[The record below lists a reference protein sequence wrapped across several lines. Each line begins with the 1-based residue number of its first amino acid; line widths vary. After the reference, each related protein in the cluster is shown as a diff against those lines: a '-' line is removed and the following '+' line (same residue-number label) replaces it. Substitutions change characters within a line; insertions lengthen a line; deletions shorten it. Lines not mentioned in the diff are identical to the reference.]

1 MNVDKIF
8 IKSFLHTFKD
18 ESFCVKFWDGDEVK
32 VGENEP
38 LFKIILK
45 KPIPKKDILTST
57 TLAFGEAYMNGDLEV
72 EGDFLL
78 MLNTVLKYKDKFTTD
93 FKGLPKI
100 FSNLTSTKKQKEEV
114 TYHYDIGNDFYKL
127 WLDDTLSYSCAY
139 FKNENESLGEA
150 QLNKIHH
157 LLKKLNLR
165 EGITLLDIG
174 CGWGAL
180 LIEAA
185 KLYKIKGLGITLSE
199 EQFKAFKERIEKE
212 NLQDYLQ
219 VKLMDYRELEKS
231 GLLFDRVVSVG
242 MLEHVGRSNYDLFMK
257 CVSKVLKKEGV
268 FVLHY
273 ISGLYESEGDA
284 WIKKYIFPG
293 GVIPTL
299 REIIS
304 LSADYKFYTVDVES
318 LRMHYYKTLIKWA
331 ENFEK
336 NTDKVREM
344 FDEKFVRMWRMYL
357 YSCAACFYTG
367 VIDLHQIVFTK
378 GVNNYLPLTREY
390 LYKNHYHNNTRI

>member
-32 VGENEP
+32 VGENDP

-378 GVNNYLPLTREY
+378 GVNNSLPLTREY
-390 LYKNHYHNNTRI
+390 LYKKSLP

>member
-72 EGDFLL
+72 EGDFSL

-318 LRMHYYKTLIKWA
+318 LRMHYYKTLLKWA
-331 ENFEK
+331 DNFEK

-378 GVNNYLPLTREY
+378 GVNNFLPLTREY
-390 LYKNHYHNNTRI
+390 LYKE

>member
-8 IKSFLHTFKD
+8 LKSFLNTFKD
-18 ESFCVKFWDGDEVK
+18 ESFCVKLWDNDEIK

-78 MLNTVLKYKDKFTTD
+78 MLNTVLKYKEKFSTD

-100 FSNLTSTKKQKEEV
+100 FSNLVSTKKQKEEV

-157 LLKKLNLR
+157 LLKKLNLS
-165 EGITLLDIG
+165 EGMTLLDIG

-199 EQFKAFKERIEKE
+199 EQYKAFKEKIEKE

-284 WIKKYIFPG
+284 WIRKYIFPG

-304 LSADYKFYTVDVES
+304 LSADYRFYTVDVES

-378 GVNNYLPLTREY
+378 GVNNSLPLTREY
-390 LYKNHYHNNTRI
+390 LYKKSLP

>member
-212 NLQDYLQ
+212 NLQNYLQ

-378 GVNNYLPLTREY
+378 GVNNSLPLTREY
-390 LYKNHYHNNTRI
+390 LYK

>member
-8 IKSFLHTFKD
+8 LKSFLHTFKD
-18 ESFCVKFWDGDEVK
+18 ESFCVKFWDDDEDK

-45 KPIPKKDILTST
+45 KPIPKKDILKST

-78 MLNTVLKYKDKFTTD
+78 MLNTVLKYKEKFTTD
-93 FKGLPKI
+93 FRGLPKI
-100 FSNLTSTKKQKEEV
+100 FSNLTSRKKQKEEV

-157 LLKKLNLR
+157 LLKKLNLS
-165 EGITLLDIG
+165 EGMTLLDIG

-199 EQFKAFKERIEKE
+199 EQYKAFKEKIEKE

-284 WIKKYIFPG
+284 WIRKYIFPG

-304 LSADYKFYTVDVES
+304 LSADYRFYTVDVES

-378 GVNNYLPLTREY
+378 GVNNSLPLTREY
-390 LYKNHYHNNTRI
+390 LYKKSLP

>member
-32 VGENEP
+32 VGENDP

-72 EGDFLL
+72 EGDFSL

-165 EGITLLDIG
+165 DGITLLDIG

-180 LIEAA
+180 LIEAV

-378 GVNNYLPLTREY
+378 GVNNSLPLTREY
-390 LYKNHYHNNTRI
+390 LYK

>member
-32 VGENEP
+32 VGENDP

-378 GVNNYLPLTREY
+378 GVNNSLPLTREY
-390 LYKNHYHNNTRI
+390 LYKE

>member
-32 VGENEP
+32 IGENEP

-72 EGDFLL
+72 EGDFSL

-378 GVNNYLPLTREY
+378 GVNNSLPLTREY
-390 LYKNHYHNNTRI
+390 LYKE

>member
-72 EGDFLL
+72 EGDFSL

-199 EQFKAFKERIEKE
+199 EQFKAFKEKIEKE

-318 LRMHYYKTLIKWA
+318 LRMHYYKTLLKWA

-378 GVNNYLPLTREY
+378 GVNNSLPLTREY
-390 LYKNHYHNNTRI
+390 LYK

>member
-8 IKSFLHTFKD
+8 LKSFLHTFKD

-78 MLNTVLKYKDKFTTD
+78 MLNTVLKYKEKFSTD

-100 FSNLTSTKKQKEEV
+100 FSNLTSRKKQKEEV

-157 LLKKLNLR
+157 LLKKLNLS
-165 EGITLLDIG
+165 EGMTLLDIG

-199 EQFKAFKERIEKE
+199 EQYKAFKEKIEKE

-284 WIKKYIFPG
+284 WIRKYIFPG

-304 LSADYKFYTVDVES
+304 LSADYRFYTVDVES

-378 GVNNYLPLTREY
+378 GVNNSLPLTREY
-390 LYKNHYHNNTRI
+390 LYKKSLP

>member
-8 IKSFLHTFKD
+8 LKSFLHTFKD

-78 MLNTVLKYKDKFTTD
+78 MLNTVLKYKEKFTTD
-93 FKGLPKI
+93 FRGLPKI
-100 FSNLTSTKKQKEEV
+100 FSNLTSRKKQKEEV

-157 LLKKLNLR
+157 LLKKLNLS
-165 EGITLLDIG
+165 EGMTLLDIG

-199 EQFKAFKERIEKE
+199 EQYKAFKEKIEKE

-284 WIKKYIFPG
+284 WIRKYIFPG

-304 LSADYKFYTVDVES
+304 LSADYRFYTVDVES
-318 LRMHYYKTLIKWA
+318 LRMHYYKTLLKWA

-378 GVNNYLPLTREY
+378 GVNNSLPLTREY
-390 LYKNHYHNNTRI
+390 LYKKSLP

>member
-32 VGENEP
+32 VGENDP

-72 EGDFLL
+72 EGDFSL

-378 GVNNYLPLTREY
+378 GVNNSLPLTREY
-390 LYKNHYHNNTRI
+390 LYK

>member
-284 WIKKYIFPG
+284 WIRKYIFPG

-304 LSADYKFYTVDVES
+304 LSADYRFYTVDVES

-378 GVNNYLPLTREY
+378 GVNNSLPLTREY
-390 LYKNHYHNNTRI
+390 LYK

>member
-32 VGENEP
+32 VGENGP

-378 GVNNYLPLTREY
+378 GVNNSLPLTREY
-390 LYKNHYHNNTRI
+390 LYK

>member
-72 EGDFLL
+72 EGDFSL

-284 WIKKYIFPG
+284 WIRKYIFPG

-304 LSADYKFYTVDVES
+304 LSADYRFYTVDVES

-378 GVNNYLPLTREY
+378 GVNNSLPLTREY
-390 LYKNHYHNNTRI
+390 LYKKSLP

>member
-8 IKSFLHTFKD
+8 LKSFLHTFKD

-45 KPIPKKDILTST
+45 KPIPKKDILKST

-78 MLNTVLKYKDKFTTD
+78 MLNTVLKYKEKFTTD

-100 FSNLTSTKKQKEEV
+100 FSNLTSRKKQKEEV

-157 LLKKLNLR
+157 LLKKLNLS
-165 EGITLLDIG
+165 EGMTLLDIG

-199 EQFKAFKERIEKE
+199 EQYKAFKEKIEKE

-284 WIKKYIFPG
+284 WIRKYIFPG

-304 LSADYKFYTVDVES
+304 LSADYRFYTVDVES

-378 GVNNYLPLTREY
+378 GVNNSLPLTREY
-390 LYKNHYHNNTRI
+390 LYKKSLP

>member
-8 IKSFLHTFKD
+8 LKSFLHTFKD

-78 MLNTVLKYKDKFTTD
+78 MLNTVLKYKEKFTTD
-93 FKGLPKI
+93 FKGLPKV
-100 FSNLTSTKKQKEEV
+100 FSNLTSRKKQKEEV

-157 LLKKLNLR
+157 LLKKLNLS
-165 EGITLLDIG
+165 EGMTLLDIG

-199 EQFKAFKERIEKE
+199 EQYKAFKEKIEKE

-284 WIKKYIFPG
+284 WIRKYIFPG

-304 LSADYKFYTVDVES
+304 LSADYRFYTVDVES

-378 GVNNYLPLTREY
+378 GVNNTLPLTREY
-390 LYKNHYHNNTRI
+390 LYKKSLP

>member
-304 LSADYKFYTVDVES
+304 LSADYKFYTVNVES

-378 GVNNYLPLTREY
+378 GVNNSLPLTREY
-390 LYKNHYHNNTRI
+390 LYK

>member
-72 EGDFLL
+72 EGDFSL

-378 GVNNYLPLTREY
+378 GVNNSLPLTREY
-390 LYKNHYHNNTRI
+390 LCK

>member
-8 IKSFLHTFKD
+8 LKSFLHTFKD
-18 ESFCVKFWDGDEVK
+18 ESFCVKFWDDDEVK
-32 VGENEP
+32 VGENDP

-78 MLNTVLKYKDKFTTD
+78 MLNTVLKYKEKFTTD
-93 FKGLPKI
+93 FKGLPKV
-100 FSNLTSTKKQKEEV
+100 FSNLTSRKKQKEEV

-157 LLKKLNLR
+157 LLKKLNLS
-165 EGITLLDIG
+165 EGMTLLDIG

-199 EQFKAFKERIEKE
+199 EQYKAFKEKIEKE

-284 WIKKYIFPG
+284 WIRKYIFPG

-304 LSADYKFYTVDVES
+304 LSADYRFYTVDVES
-318 LRMHYYKTLIKWA
+318 LRMHYYKTLLKWA

-378 GVNNYLPLTREY
+378 GVNNSLPLTREY
-390 LYKNHYHNNTRI
+390 LYKE

>member
-304 LSADYKFYTVDVES
+304 LSADYRFYTVDVES
-318 LRMHYYKTLIKWA
+318 LRMHYYKTLLKWA
-331 ENFEK
+331 DNFEK

-378 GVNNYLPLTREY
+378 GVNNSLPLTREY
-390 LYKNHYHNNTRI
+390 LYKKSLP

>member
-72 EGDFLL
+72 EGDFSL

-331 ENFEK
+331 ENFDK

-378 GVNNYLPLTREY
+378 GVNNFLPLTREY
-390 LYKNHYHNNTRI
+390 LYK

>member
-72 EGDFLL
+72 EGDFSL

-299 REIIS
+299 REIIYI
-304 LSADYKFYTVDVES
+304 SAEYNYHTIDVES
-318 LRMHYYKTLIKWA
+318 LRMHYTRTLLEWYK
-331 ENFEK
+331 NFQNNK
-336 NTDKVREM
+336 DKVKEM
-344 FDEKFVRMWRMYL
+344 FDEKFIRMWSLYL
-357 YSCAACFYTG
+357 CSCAAAFNNG
-367 VIDLHQIVFTK
+367 VVDLHQILFSK
-378 GVNNYLPLTREY
+378 GINNNLPSTRKY
-390 LYKNHYHNNTRI
+390 LYVKE

>member
-8 IKSFLHTFKD
+8 LKSFLHTFKD

-45 KPIPKKDILTST
+45 KPIPKKDILKST

-78 MLNTVLKYKDKFTTD
+78 MLNTVLKYKEKFTTD
-93 FKGLPKI
+93 FRGLPKI

-157 LLKKLNLR
+157 LLKKLNLS
-165 EGITLLDIG
+165 EGMTLLDIG

-199 EQFKAFKERIEKE
+199 EQYKAFKEKIEKE

-284 WIKKYIFPG
+284 WIRKYIFPG
-293 GVIPTL
+293 GVIPKL

-304 LSADYKFYTVDVES
+304 LSADYRFYTVDVES

-378 GVNNYLPLTREY
+378 GVNNSLPLTREY
-390 LYKNHYHNNTRI
+390 LYKKSLP

>member
-8 IKSFLHTFKD
+8 LKSFLHTFKD

-45 KPIPKKDILTST
+45 KPIPKKEILTST

-78 MLNTVLKYKDKFTTD
+78 MLNTVLKYKEKFTTD

-100 FSNLTSTKKQKEEV
+100 FSNLTSRKKQKEEV

-157 LLKKLNLR
+157 LLKKLNLS
-165 EGITLLDIG
+165 EGMTLLDIG

-199 EQFKAFKERIEKE
+199 EQYKAFKEKIEKE

-284 WIKKYIFPG
+284 WIRKYIFPG

-304 LSADYKFYTVDVES
+304 LSADYRFYTVDVES
-318 LRMHYYKTLIKWA
+318 LRMHYYKTLLKWA

-378 GVNNYLPLTREY
+378 GVNNSLPLTREY
-390 LYKNHYHNNTRI
+390 LYKKSLP

>member
-8 IKSFLHTFKD
+8 LKSFLHTFKD
-18 ESFCVKFWDGDEVK
+18 ESFCVKFWDDDEVK
-32 VGENEP
+32 VGENDP

-78 MLNTVLKYKDKFTTD
+78 MLNTVLKYKEKFTTD
-93 FKGLPKI
+93 FRGLPKI
-100 FSNLTSTKKQKEEV
+100 FSNLTSRKKQKEEV

-157 LLKKLNLR
+157 LLKKLNLS
-165 EGITLLDIG
+165 EGMTLLDIG

-199 EQFKAFKERIEKE
+199 EQYKAFKEKIEKE

-284 WIKKYIFPG
+284 WIRKYIFPG

-304 LSADYKFYTVDVES
+304 LSADYRFYTVDVES

-378 GVNNYLPLTREY
+378 GVNNSLPLTREY
-390 LYKNHYHNNTRI
+390 LYKKSLP

>member
-45 KPIPKKDILTST
+45 KPIPKKYILTST
-57 TLAFGEAYMNGDLEV
+57 TFAFGEAYMNGDLEV
-72 EGDFLL
+72 EGDFSL

-378 GVNNYLPLTREY
+378 GVNNSLPLTREY
-390 LYKNHYHNNTRI
+390 LYK

>member
-72 EGDFLL
+72 EGDFSL

-114 TYHYDIGNDFYKL
+114 SYHYDIGNDFYKL

-304 LSADYKFYTVDVES
+304 LSADYRFYTVDVES
-318 LRMHYYKTLIKWA
+318 LRMHYYKTLLKWA
-331 ENFEK
+331 DNFEK

-378 GVNNYLPLTREY
+378 GVNNSLPLTREY
-390 LYKNHYHNNTRI
+390 LYK

>member
-8 IKSFLHTFKD
+8 LKSFLHTFKD
-18 ESFCVKFWDGDEVK
+18 ESFCVKFWDDDEDK

-78 MLNTVLKYKDKFTTD
+78 MLNTVLKYKEKFTTD
-93 FKGLPKI
+93 FRGLPKI
-100 FSNLTSTKKQKEEV
+100 FSNLTSRKKQKEEV

-157 LLKKLNLR
+157 LLKKLNLS
-165 EGITLLDIG
+165 EGMTLLDIG

-199 EQFKAFKERIEKE
+199 EQYKAFKEKIEKE

-284 WIKKYIFPG
+284 WIRKYIFPG

-304 LSADYKFYTVDVES
+304 LSADYRFYTVDVES

-378 GVNNYLPLTREY
+378 GVNNSLPLTREY
-390 LYKNHYHNNTRI
+390 LYKKSLP